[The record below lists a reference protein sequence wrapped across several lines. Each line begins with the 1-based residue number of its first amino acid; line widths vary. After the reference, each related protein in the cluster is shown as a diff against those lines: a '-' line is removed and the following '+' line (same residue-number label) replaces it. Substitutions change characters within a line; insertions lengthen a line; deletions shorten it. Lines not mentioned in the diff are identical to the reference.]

1 MGRGGGGVGGRE
13 TFEWKSRMLRQLDL
27 NLGLG
32 EKVWAGSGNLLFRA
46 METKER
52 SRKKII

>member
-1 MGRGGGGVGGRE
+1 
-13 TFEWKSRMLRQLDL
+13 MLRQLNL

-46 METKER
+46 MERKER
-52 SRKKII
+52 SRKKSI